1 LNAWLR
7 VVIALIQRYW
17 PSLSK
22 AAHLSSI
29 CRRGKELTMPHSRN
43 LDLRR
48 SLLDLSAEQ
57 LAQRLSILV
66 RYLLRLEASALSLDN
81 SLLGPFLLLGRVT
94 HKTTAKC

>member
-1 LNAWLR
+1 
-7 VVIALIQRYW
+7 
-17 PSLSK
+17 
-22 AAHLSSI
+22 
-29 CRRGKELTMPHSRN
+29 MPHSRN

-94 HKTTAKC
+94 QKRQPNADLDAPPNVRYWG